1 MDIFLKEKK
10 NYIIAAAAAFAG
22 CLLMI
27 FNSEIAVLS
36 AKKGISLW
44 LSDVLPAMLPFF
56 ICVNFLNFIGV
67 IRYLPRSI
75 FPFIMS
81 VLSGYPMGAKLIG
94 DMYRSD
100 SIDKKEAKRLLS
112 FCSTSGPVFIIGA
125 VGVGMLGS
133 HEAGIIAAVAHYL
146 GAICNG
152 VLFSF
157 VYPRKIESVEREGTE
172 DTVISGNLVELFTDS
187 IFHSFK
193 SLSIILA
200 YIVIFMF
207 FTDMLE
213 QAGFFDL
220 VSSGAGAGLM
230 RGFFE
235 MTVGCSFLE
244 DASLSLKY
252 SCTLAAVIISWGG
265 LSIIGQSVSMLAGTK
280 ISVLYLVLVK
290 ITHSFFAGIIA
301 LFIGNLVL

>member
-10 NYIIAAAAAFAG
+10 NYIIAAASAFTG

-27 FNSEIAVLS
+27 FNSDMAVLS

-56 ICVNFLNFIGV
+56 ICVNFLNSIGV

-75 FPFIMS
+75 FPFVMS
-81 VLSGYPMGAKLIG
+81 VLSGYPMGAKIVG
-94 DMYRSD
+94 DMFRSG
-100 SIDKKEAKRLLS
+100 SIDKQEAKRLLS

-146 GAICNG
+146 GAVCNG
-152 VLFSF
+152 VIFSMI
-157 VYPRKIESVEREGTE
+157 YPRKIRTGEMEN
-172 DTVISGNLVELFTDS
+172 TVISGNLVENFTDS
-187 IFHSFK
+187 IFYAFR

-200 YIVIFMF
+200 YIVMFMF
-207 FTDMLE
+207 LTDMQE
-213 QAGFFDL
+213 QAGIFDL
-220 VSSGAGAGLM
+220 VTSGIGSSLM
-230 RGFFE
+230 RGLFE

-244 DASLSLKY
+244 AASLPLKY
-252 SCTLAAVIISWGG
+252 RCMLAAVIISWGG

-280 ISVLYLVLVK
+280 ISVFYLILIK

-301 LFIGNLVL
+301 LFIGGLVL